1 MIQHKIQLLTSTP
14 LDLTYTGPIDP
25 WSCLSIQNIMSS
37 GYAYLGGENVSSSNY
52 GHKLYPG
59 QSFTIE
65 LSPNDKLF
73 AVGDSGVS
81 IALFKLDIG

>member
-1 MIQHKIQLLTSTP
+1 M
-14 LDLTYTGPIDP
+14 DP
-25 WSCLSIQNIMSS
+25 WSCLSIQNIMST
-37 GYAYLGGENVSSSNY
+37 GYAYLGTEDVSSTNY

-65 LSPNDKLF
+65 LAPNDKLF

-81 IALFKLDIG
+81 IAIFKLDIG